1 MRIASVAALAA
12 VLVGCCDRPVRDD
25 DVSVTASSFGWNAT
39 NATKCLQA
47 ALDSGARRVVV
58 DRQEGDW
65 IIEPVFLRSDQEVVI
80 ADGVTVRALKG
91 AFKGVNDCLF
101 TASGVSNLTVRGA
114 MGTSRP
120 TGSCG
125 FGETALPVLKMER
138 DDYADRKAYK
148 FSEWRHTLKIV
159 NSCNVRVS
167 DLAFRASGGD
177 GVYVGGAS
185 RDIDIRRV
193 DCRDHWRQG
202 LSVTGAENLYVA
214 DSRFLATKGTPPAC
228 GVDFEPSK
236 PTDRLVNCVLENCD
250 MDGNAVHGFTL
261 NLISLNETS
270 EPISAVVRNCRMRG
284 NAQNGCTL
292 TVGLSLRGKRPPKG
306 TVLVEGCEISG
317 NGARPLAV
325 NCVSRETASILVKDT
340 VMDARGSTFSGIAVS
355 NNEFSD
361 DCENLTFEN
370 SRLIVDGEAV
380 EFSARP
386 GAGIR
391 GIGGTLTVERG
402 GKAEPFDFAAFAAR
416 HRPNPAL
423 RKAFGSGAKVDFTR
437 LRPIVPDAVVKKPT
451 PRLRGKF
458 TFLQYLPEAGEYTLE
473 FRVRKMGNRT
483 LNCPVQMFDMLGTDL
498 GVFSITAAVQK
509 VTIKATERNLRRLA
523 VNTRNHIMT
532 ISSPYPGQGVLAD
545 QPVGLFTSSCQLYF
559 SVPEGAKKVFAA
571 VSPDEPAAADLLNA
585 EGESVDSMAR
595 RTGGIVTL
603 SGERK
608 SEGAEIWS
616 LDVKPDEDVKVWL
629 GSSVLP
635 VFFVDPAAGLV
646 EK

>member
-1 MRIASVAALAA
+1 MRIASFAALAA
-12 VLVGCCDRPVRDD
+12 VVAGCGGAMGTSRPTDD
-25 DVSVTASSFGWNAT
+25 GEIKASSFGWNAT

-47 ALDSGARRVVV
+47 AFDSGARRVVV

-91 AFKGVNDCLF
+91 VFKGVNDCLF
-101 TASGVSNLTVRGA
+101 TVGGVSNVVLRGE
-114 MGTSRP
+114 
-120 TGSCG
+120 GS
-125 FGETALPVLKMER
+125 ALLKMER

-214 DSRFLATKGTPPAC
+214 DSRFLSTKGTPPAC

-509 VTIKATERNLRRLA
+509 VTIKATERNLRRFA

-585 EGESVDSMAR
+585 EGETVDSMAR

-603 SGERK
+603 LGESK

-616 LDVKPDEDVKVWL
+616 LNVKPDEDVKVWL

-646 EK
+646 ER

>member
-1 MRIASVAALAA
+1 MRYMKRCVFSVVVVALMA
-12 VLVGCCDRPVRDD
+12 VVAGCGGAMGTSRPTDD
-25 DVSVTASSFGWNAT
+25 GAIRASSFGWNAT

-47 ALDSGARRVVV
+47 AFDSGARCVVL

-91 AFKGVNDCLF
+91 VFKGVNDCLF
-101 TASGVSNLTVRGA
+101 TASGVSNVVLRGE
-114 MGTSRP
+114 
-120 TGSCG
+120 GSV
-125 FGETALPVLKMER
+125 LLKMER
-138 DDYADRKAYK
+138 DDYADPKAYK

-159 NSCNVRVS
+159 NSRNIRVS
-167 DLAFRASGGD
+167 DLAFRRSGGD

-214 DSRFLATKGTPPAC
+214 DSRFLSTKGTPPAC

-270 EPISAVVRNCRMRG
+270 EPISAVIRNCRMRG

-325 NCVSRETASILVKDT
+325 NCVSRETASIAVKDT
-340 VMDARGSTFSGIAVS
+340 VMDARGGALSGIAVS
-355 NNEFSD
+355 NTALSD
-361 DCENLTFEN
+361 DGENLSYEN
-370 SRLIVDGEAV
+370 CRLIADGEAV
-380 EFSARP
+380 DFSARP
-386 GAGIR
+386 GAGVR

-402 GKAEPFDFAAFAAR
+402 GKAAPFDFAAFAAR
-416 HRPNPAL
+416 HRPDPAL
-423 RKAFGSGAKVDFTR
+423 RAAFGSGVKVDFTR
-437 LRPIVPDAVVKKPT
+437 LRPVVPGATVKKPT

-483 LNCPVQMFDMLGTDL
+483 LNCPVHMFDKVGTDL

-509 VTIKATERNLRRLA
+509 VTIKATSRNLRRFA

-532 ISSPYPGQGVLAD
+532 ISSPCPGQGILAD
-545 QPVGLFTSSCQLYF
+545 QPVGLFASSCRLYF
-559 SVPEGAKKVFAA
+559 SVLEGAKKVFAA
-571 VSPDEPAAADLLNA
+571 VAPDEPAAASLLNA
-585 EGESVDSMAR
+585 AGETVASVPRQSA
-595 RTGGIVTL
+595 VATL
-603 SGERK
+603 SGERAAT
-608 SEGAEIWS
+608 GPEIWS
-616 LDVKPDEDVKVWL
+616 LDVKPDEDAKVWL
-629 GSSVLP
+629 GDTVLP
-635 VFFVDPAAGLV
+635 IFSVDPSAGLV
-646 EK
+646 EE